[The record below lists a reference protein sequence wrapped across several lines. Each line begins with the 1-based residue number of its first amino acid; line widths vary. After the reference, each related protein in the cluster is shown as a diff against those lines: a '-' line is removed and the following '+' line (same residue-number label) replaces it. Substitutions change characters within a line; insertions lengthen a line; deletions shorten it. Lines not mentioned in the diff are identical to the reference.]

1 MGGLSDVVE
10 LELDLPDAAAAAFK
24 AFSGDFVK
32 IWILLELGGR
42 GGGIIF
48 TDFGM
53 VNELQLALGLGRGG
67 GAGGGE
73 Y

>member
-1 MGGLSDVVE
+1 MGGLSNDV
-10 LELDLPDAAAAAFK
+10 ELDLPEAAAAAFK

-32 IWILLELGGR
+32 IWILLELGGG
-42 GGGIIF
+42 GGGIIL

-53 VNELQLALGLGRGG
+53 VNELQLVLGLGKGG